1 MKNKKNGEKII
12 QKLAEKYGDID
23 AFIFYNKEFKQYELV
38 MSLKYEQNT
47 KFEDLLNKLLI
58 SEIISKNLYLCTY
71 FADDFEEMKENYG
84 KKVYEEKDNKT
95 DILESISP
103 KIKLLFEENEQN
115 TDYLI
120 PLDKNNSVK
129 LVKVQEK

>member
-1 MKNKKNGEKII
+1 MKKKERREKI
-12 QKLAEKYGDID
+12 KD
-23 AFIFYNKEFKQYELV
+23 
-38 MSLKYEQNT
+38 
-47 KFEDLLNKLLI
+47 
-58 SEIISKNLYLCTY
+58 
-71 FADDFEEMKENYG
+71 
-84 KKVYEEKDNKT
+84 EKDNKT
-95 DILESISP
+95 DILKSISP

>member
-1 MKNKKNGEKII
+1 
-12 QKLAEKYGDID
+12 
-23 AFIFYNKEFKQYELV
+23 

-47 KFEDLLNKLLI
+47 KFENLLNNLLI
-58 SEIISKNLYLCTY
+58 LEIISKNLYLYAY
-71 FADDFEEMKENYG
+71 FADDFEEMKENYAN
-84 KKVYEEKDNKT
+84 KVYEEKANKP

-120 PLDKNNSVK
+120 PLDGNNSVK
-129 LVKVQEK
+129 LVKVQGK